1 MKTPPLYIEPCCIQ
15 NQLPEIIR
23 ESGRFG
29 MFYSQG
35 DWGVPK
41 LWNAVESL
49 VPSQDADVITLLVL
63 PDINLQFVRL
73 IERELR
79 MGWSRA
85 FMLVT
90 ATDCTALL
98 EANLSPEHLACVTYA
113 PRQFAANKCNLWI
126 RWSQRAALMVSG
138 PLTHHDEGPKCYCQY
153 TSHYEA
159 PSTDELPS
167 RLSVVPSRPLMQAFA
182 PWRSMLRLHAT
193 LRGTSPY
200 FASWLK

>member
-15 NQLPEIIR
+15 NQLPGVIR
-23 ESGRFG
+23 ESGSFG

-49 VPSQDADVITLLVL
+49 VPSQEADVVTVLVL
-63 PDINLQFVRL
+63 PDLNLPFVRL

-79 MGWSRA
+79 MGWSKA

-98 EANLSPEHLACVTYA
+98 EANLSAEYLNRITYA
-113 PRQFAANKCNLWI
+113 PRQYAANKCNLWI
-126 RWSQRAALMVSG
+126 RWSNRAALMVSG
-138 PLTHHDEGPKCYCQY
+138 PLTADDAGPKCYCQY
-153 TSHYEA
+153 TSHFEA
-159 PSTDELPS
+159 LDPDELPS
-167 RLSVVPSRPLMQAFA
+167 RLSVVPSRSVMQAFA
-182 PWRSMLRLHAT
+182 PWRSMLRLHAS
-193 LRGTSPY
+193 LRGNSPF
-200 FASWLK
+200 FAPWLK